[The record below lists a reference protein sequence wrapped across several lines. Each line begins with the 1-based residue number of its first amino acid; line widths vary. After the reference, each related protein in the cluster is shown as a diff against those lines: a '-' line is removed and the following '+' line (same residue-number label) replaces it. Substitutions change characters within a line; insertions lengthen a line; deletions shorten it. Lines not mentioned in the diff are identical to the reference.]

1 MRLVSRFLSLKY
13 KYTSLKS
20 FMLSLSD
27 KGRWTTYSINIGYK
41 QGIKISRSKTQEIA
55 SENESKQEVKV
66 ATSAV
71 ERLQPPAEKVAT
83 LEEERLQPT
92 TEKVATSVAKK
103 RLAKEDLEFEIMRL
117 CNSNYKNKEELAVL
131 LGKSESYL
139 KDRCIYRMQKEGKIE
154 PLYPLTPN
162 HPEQA
167 YKTTE
172 TYSKLVNEQV
182 D

>member
-13 KYTSLKS
+13 KYTSLRGLCL
-20 FMLSLSD
+20 FCVN

-41 QGIKISRSKTQEIA
+41 QGVKISRSKTQEIT
-55 SENESKQEVKV
+55 SENERKQGI
-66 ATSAV
+66 
-71 ERLQPPAEKVAT
+71 KVAT

-117 CNSNYKNKEELAVL
+117 CNSNYKNKEELAIL

-139 KDRCIYRMQKEGKIE
+139 KDRFIYRMQKEGKIE